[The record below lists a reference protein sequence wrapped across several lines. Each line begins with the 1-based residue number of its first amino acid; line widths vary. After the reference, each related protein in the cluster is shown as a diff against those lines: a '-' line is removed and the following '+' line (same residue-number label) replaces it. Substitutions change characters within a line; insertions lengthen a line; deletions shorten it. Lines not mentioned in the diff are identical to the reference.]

1 MVKFFYSYDHRK
13 WSVGTEHHFVLDSKK
28 KPYVV
33 ELYPQILIVK
43 PELIKSRIL
52 TKESVH
58 DSKVLNIAKTF
69 YDMREAIVYTNVF
82 FDLSQ
87 TDVMS
92 KMIRRYGSDVL
103 KVRLPDGHFVKVST
117 ILKESNESQN

>member
-1 MVKFFYSYDHRK
+1 MSKLFYSYDHRK
-13 WSVGTEHHFVLDSKK
+13 WSVGNEHRFVLDGKK

-58 DSKVLNIAKTF
+58 DSKVLNIAKAF
-69 YDMREAIVYTNVF
+69 YDMCEAIVYTNIF

-92 KMIRRYGSDVL
+92 KMIRRYGDTL
-103 KVRLPDGHFVKVST
+103 KVRLPDGQFVKVST
-117 ILKESNESQN
+117 ILKAADHP